1 MAAGLKAGVLGA
13 LIGITATVAWYEA
26 TAPDTPPPPTDTRPH
41 TAGLAARADA
51 PPPPPDAPPESPT
64 DRAAASP
71 PAPTPPEAAELD
83 ALRTELDDARE
94 TIDDLRAEL
103 ADERALRNETEGDP
117 VPFPDELD
125 DKFRSE
131 ALRQTFETALAEAD
145 LDGEVVSVD
154 CSEFPC
160 IVYGDVVNDD
170 DRALEHL
177 GETDAMQTYAGAG
190 NNTSAWTRRERDD
203 DGGESDPR
211 LFFGIALL
219 PEAAMK
225 DEALRAEIGKRLRFR
240 NQQAFD
246 AFRPEIE
253 DE

>member
-1 MAAGLKAGVLGA
+1 MSAGLRAGVLGA
-13 LIGITATVAWYEA
+13 LIGVGATVAWYEA
-26 TAPDTPPPPTDTRPH
+26 TAPDAPSTPTSDAPTHAAGVAPALDDPLDPPDPPPAEPAPA
-41 TAGLAARADA
+41 TALDPA
-51 PPPPPDAPPESPT
+51 PPPA
-64 DRAAASP
+64 
-71 PAPTPPEAAELD
+71 AAEL
-83 ALRTELDDARE
+83 ATLRAELDDARD
-94 TIDDLRAEL
+94 TIDDLRAEI
-103 ADERALRNETEGDP
+103 ADERALRDETEGRP
-117 VPFPDELD
+117 VPFPDALD
-125 DKFRSE
+125 DKFRGD

-145 LDGEVVSVD
+145 LEGEIVSVD

-170 DRALEHL
+170 EQALEHL

-190 NNTSAWTRRERDD
+190 NNTSAWSRRERDD
-203 DGGESDPR
+203 DGETDPR
-211 LFFGIALL
+211 LFFGVALL

>member
-1 MAAGLKAGVLGA
+1 MSGGLKAGVLGA
-13 LIGITATVAWYEA
+13 LIGVGVTVAWYEA
-26 TAPDTPPPPTDTRPH
+26 TAPDAPPTPSSDAPTR
-41 TAGLAARADA
+41 TAGVA
-51 PPPPPDAPPESPT
+51 PALDDPLDPPDPHPPAE
-64 DRAAASP
+64 
-71 PAPTPPEAAELD
+71 PAPTAARDAAPPAAAAEL
-83 ALRTELDDARE
+83 ATLRAELDDARE
-94 TIDDLRAEL
+94 TIDDLRAEI
-103 ADERALRNETEGDP
+103 ADERALRDETEGRP
-117 VPFPDELD
+117 VPFPDALD
-125 DKFRSE
+125 DKFRGD
-131 ALRQTFETALAEAD
+131 ALRQTFEAALAEAD
-145 LDGEVVSVD
+145 LEGEIVSVD

-170 DRALEHL
+170 EQALEHL

-190 NNTSAWTRRERDD
+190 NNTSAWSRRERDD
-203 DGGESDPR
+203 DGETDPR
-211 LFFGIALL
+211 LFFGVALL